1 MSTVLIRNLSSTTAS
16 EAAYFV
22 YHLLKEAEY
31 TQTPVDCSRS
41 FLSSNVDDL
50 EVKVDLDETPVSLE
64 FILRDVLKGASYAI

>member
-1 MSTVLIRNLSSTTAS
+1 MSTILIRNLSSTPDS

-31 TQTPVDCSRS
+31 AQTPVDCSQS

-64 FILRDVLKGASYAI
+64 FILRDVTRYE